1 MISQCFFGD
10 SVAWQAVAV
19 TYYWLVPLLYFKL
32 LLGVPSLQLRLQLAG
47 GVVVIG
53 TFGTVSVHY
62 VAVSAAGTVIFML

>member
-1 MISQCFFGD
+1 M
-10 SVAWQAVAV
+10 
-19 TYYWLVPLLYFKL
+19 L

-53 TFGTVSVHY
+53 TVGVHY